1 MARRQMLDEL
11 ESTFLRTVA
20 DDIKVGDTVEV
31 GVKIKEGEKER
42 IQVYGG
48 IVISIRGTGTRKSF
62 TVRRIV
68 QGEGVERTFPFHSP
82 KIASVKVKRRGE
94 VRRAKLYYLRERVG
108 KATKV
113 KERIRSKDDLAREA
127 AKKGK
132 SKTEPSVPD
141 GTVEAAAPST
151 EETKAAAEG

>member
-82 KIASVKVKRRGE
+82 KIASVNVKRRGN

-113 KERIRSKDDLAREA
+113 KERIRSKDELAREA

-132 SKTEPSVPD
+132 PKAAPSLPD
-141 GTVEAAAPST
+141 ESAKAAAPGT
-151 EETKAAAEG
+151 EETKAATEV